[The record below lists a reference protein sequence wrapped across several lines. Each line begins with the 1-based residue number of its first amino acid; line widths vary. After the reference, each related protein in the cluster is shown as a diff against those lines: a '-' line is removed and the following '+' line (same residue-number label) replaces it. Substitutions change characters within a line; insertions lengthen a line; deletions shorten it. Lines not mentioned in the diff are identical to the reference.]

1 MKKVYLTWDDINS
14 LVDKLAN
21 EVSQTPVPP
30 LYITGLPRGGLIPAV
45 MLSHKLNIPFVN
57 VSLIRSLPA
66 DDMLVVDDIADSGET
81 LLQYKKYST
90 AVLHYKLQSE
100 HIPTFFAAEI
110 ADTDWIVY
118 PWEREDS
125 ETIQDYLK
133 NEQGD

>member
-1 MKKVYLTWDDINS
+1 MKKVYLTWDDIDS
-14 LVDKLAN
+14 LVNVLAK
-21 EVSQTPVPP
+21 EIEASPVPP
-30 LYITGLPRGGLIPAV
+30 NYITGLQRGGLIPAV
-45 MLSHKLNIPFVN
+45 MLSHKLNIPFVRE
-57 VSLIRSLPA
+57 SMLRSLPA
-66 DDMLVVDDIADSGET
+66 VDILVVDDIADTGET
-81 LLQYKKYST
+81 LSQYRIYST